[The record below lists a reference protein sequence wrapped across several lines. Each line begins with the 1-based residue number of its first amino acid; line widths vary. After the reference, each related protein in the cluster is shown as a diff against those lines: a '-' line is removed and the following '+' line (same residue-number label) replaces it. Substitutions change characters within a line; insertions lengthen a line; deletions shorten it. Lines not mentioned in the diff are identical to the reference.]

1 MAPKRVSDHVHG
13 RMWSS
18 ISPSQSC
25 VTVLSSEE
33 FLNWLDTPQQL
44 PRPGA
49 SSAVRRA
56 GARSHLLEHSTRLS
70 EGKREVDLS
79 LVRMERQFV
88 FRAGDQCHFRKVG
101 GYSPLVF
108 NEVDMPSHIR
118 AAIIKVQEI
127 VASAQYGDTWRE
139 VVTPLS
145 IQVTKMP
152 AGNVRGDHEDLPQQG
167 DFIATYTA
175 SGSGTINIERTLAE
189 ERARRKS
196 ICKRHTKR
204 SQIRRHQKVGSF
216 YGICAASRWNCK
228 HGVQASGAGRVS
240 LTYRFNLRECVD

>member
-1 MAPKRVSDHVHG
+1 MPKPPAFTTPRSSQRRQQQQQQRRNQLRSRWDRRKCRRRVRS
-13 RMWSS
+13 RQ
-18 ISPSQSC
+18 SQ
-25 VTVLSSEE
+25 V
-33 FLNWLDTPQQL
+33 
-44 PRPGA
+44 
-49 SSAVRRA
+49 
-56 GARSHLLEHSTRLS
+56 
-70 EGKREVDLS
+70 
-79 LVRMERQFV
+79 
-88 FRAGDQCHFRKVG
+88 
-101 GYSPLVF
+101 
-108 NEVDMPSHIR
+108 
-118 AAIIKVQEI
+118 
-127 VASAQYGDTWRE
+127 VASAQYGDTWRK

-216 YGICAASRWNCK
+216 YGICAESRWNCK

-240 LTYRFNLRECVD
+240 LTYRFNFRGCVD